1 MVMTIESRGEVDM
14 LPYAFTNWMIIQVTT
29 ASGTTRLYVT
39 TTVYNTTPTPEAR
52 TISCLTFKTVTGV
65 NRPLVILGNVKFP
78 SLPLLFRGQKIP
90 IFSAVGLPHNEIAA
104 QIVGQAGL
112 ALNQIKSTPFVRPS
126 GYMGTF
132 VFRPRGY
139 VLYIYLGQKCYV
151 HMICNHCE
159 RYRAC

>member
-52 TISCLTFKTVTGV
+52 TIVNMVKHHPPVTVKVPSITNSTPSLVLTVTGV

-104 QIVGQAGL
+104 QIVGQAGHGKL
-112 ALNQIKSTPFVRPS
+112 L
-126 GYMGTF
+126 
-132 VFRPRGY
+132 
-139 VLYIYLGQKCYV
+139 
-151 HMICNHCE
+151 E
-159 RYRAC
+159 RQH